1 MRSEA
6 AETSDGDRRVTAMGL
21 ARGRGGREGPGGA
34 IRTRPGPASV
44 VRGHRSGQRGFLVRG
59 GRRAQADRASGSRKN
74 PKHLLVYDQVL
85 TGIPLSPDAGHK
97 GADAELRQALQEI
110 ADSFNH
116 DGEEDDDTG

>member
-21 ARGRGGREGPGGA
+21 ARGREVERGQ
-34 IRTRPGPASV
+34 V
-44 VRGHRSGQRGFLVRG
+44 VRSVRGRDRHRWYVVIDQDKEGFLYVADG
-59 GRRAQADRASGSRKN
+59 ERRPIARPKRKN